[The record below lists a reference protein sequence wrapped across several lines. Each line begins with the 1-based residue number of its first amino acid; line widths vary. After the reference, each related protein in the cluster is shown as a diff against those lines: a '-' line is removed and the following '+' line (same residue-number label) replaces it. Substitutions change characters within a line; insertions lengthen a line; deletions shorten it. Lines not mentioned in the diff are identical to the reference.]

1 MLSITKCPTVYSL
14 AQLGEET
21 EDNTADNADNAVP
34 RTSIK
39 DIVGNKVHLYKFA
52 KKRTVDTK
60 LTKVRSFGSF
70 DDVLEP
76 EDNSYQATSLD
87 TSELGTAAKAGS
99 RSGSR
104 SGSGS
109 GSGSG
114 TTTTRGSRSSGD
126 EANLSSDS
134 DDTNSDSS
142 IKFSHQSLLDSLTIA
157 EWESKMEQGLFR
169 YDVTSCPTHVM
180 PGDFGFIAQL
190 NEGRAAKKRPTE
202 FQVDKVV
209 QAFDDGKF
217 NFCKAGQNEIL
228 FTFEEQQ
235 DEHSNV
241 EFEEAF
247 VVAGSPNL
255 VMINVS
261 PIEYGHV
268 LLVPRVLDKLQQL
281 VTPDTLLLALQ
292 FAHEANNPYLRVGY
306 NSLGAYAT
314 INHLHFQAY
323 YLSAAM
329 PLERARTELIA
340 KKKHGKSTIR
350 VERLVDYPVNGLVF
364 ESSGDL
370 EDTAT
375 LIGGFCQRL
384 AAKNI
389 PHNMLIVDKGA
400 RVFILPNA
408 FSQRKARKELPE
420 DILESQVDPAVFEI
434 SGHQLMKRREDYEG
448 MDEAWVVRLLR
459 CACFDEERFDEVID
473 LCLL

>member
-52 KKRTVDTK
+52 KKRTVDTN
-60 LTKVRSFGSF
+60 LAKVRSFGSF
-70 DDVLEP
+70 DNVLEP
-76 EDNSYQATSLD
+76 EDNSDQATSLD

-99 RSGSR
+99 
-104 SGSGS
+104 
-109 GSGSG
+109 GSG
-114 TTTTRGSRSSGD
+114 TTTMRGSRSSGD
-126 EANLSSDS
+126 ANSSSDS
-134 DDTNSDSS
+134 DDTNSDSSS

-261 PIEYGHV
+261 PIEYGHI

-292 FAHEANNPYLRVGY
+292 FAHEANNPYMRVGY

-459 CACFDEERFDEVID
+459 CASFDEERFDEVID
-473 LCLL
+473 LAML

>member
-21 EDNTADNADNAVP
+21 EDNTADNADNADP

-70 DDVLEP
+70 DNVLEP
-76 EDNSYQATSLD
+76 EDNSDQATSLD

-99 RSGSR
+99 
-104 SGSGS
+104 
-109 GSGSG
+109 GSG
-114 TTTTRGSRSSGD
+114 TTTMRGSRSSGD
-126 EANLSSDS
+126 ANSSSDS
-134 DDTNSDSS
+134 DDTNSDSSS

-261 PIEYGHV
+261 PIEYGHI

-292 FAHEANNPYLRVGY
+292 FAHEANNPYMRVGY

-459 CACFDEERFDEVID
+459 CASFDEERFDEVID
-473 LCLL
+473 LAML

>member
-60 LTKVRSFGSF
+60 LAKVRSFGSF
-70 DDVLEP
+70 DNVLEP
-76 EDNSYQATSLD
+76 EDNSDQATSLD

-99 RSGSR
+99 
-104 SGSGS
+104 
-109 GSGSG
+109 GSG
-114 TTTTRGSRSSGD
+114 TTTMRGSRSSGD
-126 EANLSSDS
+126 ANSSSDS
-134 DDTNSDSS
+134 DDTNSDSSS

-261 PIEYGHV
+261 PIEYGHI

-292 FAHEANNPYLRVGY
+292 FAHEANNPYMRVGY

-459 CACFDEERFDEVID
+459 CASFDEERFDEVID
-473 LCLL
+473 LAML

>member
-70 DDVLEP
+70 DNVLEP
-76 EDNSYQATSLD
+76 EDNSDQATSLD

-99 RSGSR
+99 
-104 SGSGS
+104 
-109 GSGSG
+109 GSG
-114 TTTTRGSRSSGD
+114 TTTMRGSRSSGD
-126 EANLSSDS
+126 ANSSSDS
-134 DDTNSDSS
+134 DDTNSDSSS

-261 PIEYGHV
+261 PIEYGHI

-292 FAHEANNPYLRVGY
+292 FAHEANNPYMRVGY

-459 CACFDEERFDEVID
+459 CASFDEERFDEVID
-473 LCLL
+473 LAML

>member
-1 MLSITKCPTVYSL
+1 MLSITRCPTVYSL
-14 AQLGEET
+14 AQLA
-21 EDNTADNADNAVP
+21 EDEVNMEGTDHQSPQSSHNL
-34 RTSIK
+34 SIK

-70 DDVLEP
+70 DDILEP
-76 EDNSYQATSLD
+76 EDNSDQATSLD
-87 TSELGTAAKAGS
+87 TSGNSEKNT
-99 RSGSR
+99 
-104 SGSGS
+104 
-109 GSGSG
+109 
-114 TTTTRGSRSSGD
+114 D
-126 EANLSSDS
+126 EDSSSDS
-134 DDTNSDSS
+134 SV
-142 IKFSHQSLLDSLTIA
+142 KFHHQSLLDSLTIA
-157 EWESKMEQGLFR
+157 EWESKMDQGLFR
-169 YDVTSCPTHVM
+169 YDVTTCPTHVM
-180 PGDFGFIAQL
+180 PGNYGFIAQL

-202 FQVDKVV
+202 FQVDKVI
-209 QAFDDGKF
+209 QAFDDAKF

-228 FTFEEQQ
+228 FTFEEQL

-261 PIEYGHV
+261 PIEYGHI

-306 NSLGAYAT
+306 NSLGAYAPN
-314 INHLHFQAY
+314 NHLHFQAY

-329 PLERARTELIA
+329 PLERARTSLIA
-340 KKKHGKSTIR
+340 KKKHGASTIR

-364 ESSGDL
+364 ESGGDL

-420 DILESQVDPAVFEI
+420 DVLESQVDPAVFEI
-434 SGHQLMKRREDYEG
+434 SGHQLMKRKEDYER
-448 MDEAWVVRLLR
+448 MDEAWVLRLLR
-459 CACFDEERFDEVID
+459 CACFDEEAFDDVID